1 MKAPSSLKISLS
13 SRLPE
18 LRRLSTWIEDTAHRM
33 SFTTD
38 LAFALQLCVEEAV
51 ANIMM
56 YGGTQDRTLITIE
69 LKTAQDCLTA
79 IIEDGM
85 ASFDPTLVT
94 PRIPPVSLEESQI
107 GGLGIHL
114 IRHYSSEMHY
124 ERCDDR
130 NRLTLTLSHP
140 ATVEI

>member
-18 LRRLSTWIEDTAHRM
+18 LRRLSTWIEDAAHRM
-33 SFTTD
+33 NFTTD

-56 YGGTQDRTLITIE
+56 YGGAQGRTPITIE
-69 LKTAQDCLTA
+69 LRTTKDCLTA

-85 ASFDPTLVT
+85 ASFDPTQVT

-124 ERCDDR
+124 ERLGDR
-130 NRLTLTLSHP
+130 NRLTLTLNRL
-140 ATVEI
+140 AAVEI